1 MEGIHKPSE
10 QMKMEGSS
18 MNLTSLL
25 TDNITEILI
34 KIVKF
39 TRTRQ
44 KILIQNIINI
54 QNPGFIP
61 KELEVDEFSDVLN
74 YAIDEHVRNKRL
86 VLRDTKNIKFGTRGS
101 IDIKPVVD
109 EYGIKLLEENRE
121 EYIERQ
127 VHKLWENALNQKLA
141 AELLKQKQGTI
152 PIDC

>member
-1 MEGIHKPSE
+1 
-10 QMKMEGSS
+10 
-18 MNLTSLL
+18 MNLMSLL
-25 TDNITEILI
+25 TDNITDILI

-44 KILIQNIINI
+44 KILIQNIINV
-54 QNPGFIP
+54 QDPGFIP

-74 YAIDEHVRNKRL
+74 NAIDEHVQNNRL
-86 VLRDTKNIKFGTRGS
+86 VLRDTENIKFGDSGNVEL
-101 IDIKPVVD
+101 KPIVD
-109 EYGIKLLEENRE
+109 EHGIKLLEEDRD

-127 VHKLWENALNQKLA
+127 INKLWENSLNQKFA

>member
-1 MEGIHKPSE
+1 
-10 QMKMEGSS
+10 MKMEGSS
-18 MNLTSLL
+18 MNLMSLL

-44 KILIQNIINI
+44 KILIQNILNV

-86 VLRDTKNIKFGTRGS
+86 VLRDTENIKFGIRGG

-109 EYGIKLLEENRE
+109 EHGIKLLEANRE

-141 AELLKQKQGTI
+141 AELLRQKQGTF